1 MKNAQEGKAGV
12 FGAELTRVLCH
23 IQTCTAVPQQDA
35 QEYREFRNWKS
46 QQIIKFLIAVLHEM
60 LIHGEQQKLSI
71 IIMCQC

>member
-35 QEYREFRNWKS
+35 QEYREFRN
-46 QQIIKFLIAVLHEM
+46 
-60 LIHGEQQKLSI
+60 
-71 IIMCQC
+71 